1 MGLFS
6 KDFFRYYSAIIAV
19 FILSWVISACQTLGQ
34 SSQQSRFIEN
44 PAAIGAQFP
53 YLSSLPDGSM
63 LMSWVEG
70 TGSHHALKF
79 AIYHQERWVRSGEAM
94 RGSAWYV
101 NWADYPAVVAI
112 DDSFWIAHWRVKS
125 RTGQLYDYDVFFSI
139 SADAGL
145 TWSQPQKPYQDSMP
159 AAHGF
164 VSVFPALGQVG
175 MVWLDGREVAKKISD
190 RFSLRFTLIHR
201 DGHVDSDRV
210 IDSNTCTCC
219 WTTSTVASKGPVVI
233 WRSRRGDE
241 IRDHH
246 FAQLIDGIWSDPQP
260 VSQEGWSIAGCPV
273 NGPSVAANGKYV
285 VASWFTAEGNRPRV
299 RSAFAN
305 DSSLQFSQALDIDD
319 EKPIGRTSVIAVTDE
334 TAIVIWI
341 TTMDKITRR
350 ASVAARSVDMNGN
363 LGQIKHL
370 SEINPGRDSGV
381 PQVIKNQSSMM
392 IAWTQAGS
400 PSRVKLLLVPLKIFD

>member
-1 MGLFS
+1 M
-6 KDFFRYYSAIIAV
+6 
-19 FILSWVISACQTLGQ
+19 
-34 SSQQSRFIEN
+34 
-44 PAAIGAQFP
+44 
-53 YLSSLPDGSM
+53 
-63 LMSWVEG
+63 
-70 TGSHHALKF
+70 
-79 AIYHQERWVRSGEAM
+79 
-94 RGSAWYV
+94 
-101 NWADYPAVVAI
+101 
-112 DDSFWIAHWRVKS
+112 
-125 RTGQLYDYDVFFSI
+125 
-139 SADAGL
+139 
-145 TWSQPQKPYQDSMP
+145 
-159 AAHGF
+159 
-164 VSVFPALGQVG
+164 
-175 MVWLDGREVAKKISD
+175 
-190 RFSLRFTLIHR
+190 
-201 DGHVDSDRV
+201 
-210 IDSNTCTCC
+210 
-219 WTTSTVASKGPVVI
+219 I

-341 TTMDKITRR
+341 TAMDKITRR